1 MLFNSITHPAY
12 NVILAKMDDEILWKI
27 FWDATRRFN
36 YDLRVTINE
45 NKPNVLFV
53 DYYKDSLVIL
63 TDEEDETML
72 DNITIEFWLDLTW
85 KVGGFNRLVNERM
98 FEINQIHEIWGQS
111 LTTN

>member
-12 NVILAKMDDEILWKI
+12 NVILAKTDDEILWKI

-63 TDEEDETML
+63 TDEDKNAPHTTAAHVHDGSCPGTEFHAPRTRHRPRDEA
-72 DNITIEFWLDLTW
+72 
-85 KVGGFNRLVNERM
+85 R
-98 FEINQIHEIWGQS
+98 
-111 LTTN
+111 